1 MRARQTLRGLT
12 AAALGV
18 VRQNRAVKNLFQGPN
33 LIEDV
38 AVAMRKLERGELKP
52 RVRALE
58 AERALGRV
66 QVLLQPPQRL
76 PSLLVAF
83 CCVLA
88 RNTCQHPG
96 RAGMR
101 ICMCVHTRIVV

>member
-66 QVLLQPPQRL
+66 QVLL
-76 PSLLVAF
+76 SLLVAF

-88 RNTCQHPG
+88 CNTCQHRG
-96 RAGMR
+96 RAGVH
-101 ICMCVHTRIVV
+101 ICMCVHTRVVV